1 MSAAFALGCA
11 GLGLGCSSSVRS
23 AAAFRCAARR
33 LHSTSRGG
41 RERCERSRL
50 VGAMYTWSVSLWR
63 QQPGKRP
70 SQYAVAVLWWPIS
83 RSRRE
88 PKSSCC
94 VLTLHAMP
102 QRILFLRERH
112 APDSPQ
118 ASPASGS
125 FSGAR
130 ERKRNVPLTAVGS
143 GKRCRFRGGRTFGTG
158 RETPPIFSLSG
169 CPPLEGAVSK

>member
-1 MSAAFALGCA
+1 MSAAIALGCA

-50 VGAMYTWSVSLWR
+50 LVQCIRGRSRCGASS
-63 QQPGKRP
+63 PASGRP
-70 SQYAVAVLWWPIS
+70 SSSPWWPMS

-118 ASPASGS
+118 DSP
-125 FSGAR
+125 
-130 ERKRNVPLTAVGS
+130 PLQLWETLPVS
-143 GKRCRFRGGRTFGTG
+143 RWTYFWDG
-158 RETPPIFSLSG
+158 RETAPVF
-169 CPPLEGAVSK
+169 PLRLPTP